1 MVHSFS
7 RPEAGHP
14 RLGGWMRSFSL
25 AALLAVGGCA
35 SVPPPDAAMSAA
47 QTQLQAARDADA
59 ADYAPVDLT
68 FAQNKFQQAQDAMTS
83 RKYADAADLATEAQA
98 DAELATAKA
107 RLGGI
112 RARIQAKTDE
122 NARLREAMEQA
133 HPELSSRS
141 QMPAN
146 LPAAAP
152 TGDMPAPSASV
163 LSAPMSG
170 GDGGFQTV
178 PQPAT
183 SSSAG
188 NAQEGQP

>member
-7 RPEAGHP
+7 RPEAGAP
-14 RLGGWMRSFSL
+14 RSGGWTRSL
-25 AALLAVGGCA
+25 PLVALLALGGCA

-68 FAQNKFQQAQDAMTS
+68 FAQNKFQQAQDAMAS

-98 DAELATAKA
+98 DAELAAAKA

-122 NARLREAMEQA
+122 NARLREAMEKA
-133 HPELSSRS
+133 HPELSGQS
-141 QMPAN
+141 QMPAS

-152 TGDMPAPSASV
+152 AADMPAPSASV
-163 LSAPMSG
+163 LAAPMSAG
-170 GDGGFQTV
+170 NGFQTM

-183 SSSAG
+183 PTSSA
-188 NAQEGQP
+188 NAQGGQP